1 MPSQW
6 EVIMATEFSGKAT
19 RMTEEAIARAAD
31 ALGCEVA
38 AVKAVIDVES
48 RGGFLDDNRP
58 KILFERHYF
67 CRLTNGK
74 HDPVAPEISSPAAG
88 GYQGG
93 KREYDRL
100 AAAIKLDREAALKS
114 ASWGAFQ
121 IMGANY
127 KAVGF
132 PDVES
137 FCKAMCESEDN
148 QLAAFVG
155 FVKANKLDD
164 ELRRHDWAGFARGYN
179 GPAYQKNRYDEKL
192 AAAYFMHAGGGAR
205 TNIAGGSRT
214 LRMGDD
220 GDDVARLQERLGL
233 RADGDFGPQT
243 KAAVVRFQQA
253 NGLAADGVVGPR
265 TRAKLGL

>member
-1 MPSQW
+1 MSS
-6 EVIMATEFSGKAT
+6 EFAGNAS
-19 RMTEEAIARAAD
+19 RMSEEAIATAAE

-74 HDPVAPEISSPAAG
+74 HDPVAPDISSSTAG
-88 GYQGG
+88 GYKGG
-93 KREYDRL
+93 KQEYDRL
-100 AAAIKLDREAALKS
+100 ESAIKLDREAALKS

-127 KAVGF
+127 KAAGYA
-132 PDVES
+132 DVES

-148 QLAAFVG
+148 QLAAFVA
-155 FVKANKLDD
+155 FVKANRLDD

-192 AAAYFMHAGGGAR
+192 AAAYAVHAHGGAR
-205 TNIAGGSRT
+205 TNVGGGART

-220 GDDVARLQERLGL
+220 GDDVARLQERLGID
-233 RADGDFGPQT
+233 ADGDFGPKT
-243 KAAVVRFQQA
+243 KAAVVKFQQA